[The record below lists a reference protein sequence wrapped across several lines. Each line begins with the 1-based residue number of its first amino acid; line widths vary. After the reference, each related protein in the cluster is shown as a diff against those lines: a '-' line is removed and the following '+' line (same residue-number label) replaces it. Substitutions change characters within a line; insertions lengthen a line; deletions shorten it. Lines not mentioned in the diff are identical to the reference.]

1 MYFFMYL
8 FFNGGYQSEVYNFFF
23 SRQGFTGA
31 PAAADGEEFYKFK
44 EQNNIWKYLV
54 EQYNFCFFILARD
67 NVSKILQLFVIAL
80 NSCFV
85 HLSGNGPEIAL

>member
-1 MYFFMYL
+1 MVAISQKFTT
-8 FFNGGYQSEVYNFFF
+8 FFF

-54 EQYNFCFFILARD
+54 DPYNFCFFILARD